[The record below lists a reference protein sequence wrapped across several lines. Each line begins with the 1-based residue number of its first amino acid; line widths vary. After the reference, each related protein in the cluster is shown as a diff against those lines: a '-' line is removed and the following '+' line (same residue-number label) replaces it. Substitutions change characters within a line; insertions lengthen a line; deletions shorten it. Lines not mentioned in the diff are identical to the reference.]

1 MTDSTDEVAE
11 RSGSDRIKLIH
22 KYVSGIRKSEK
33 MGAKYMQRWEELKN
47 AQNEGMQTGMQ
58 LGLERGLR
66 SLVDMAKDF
75 CNDFESIYSLI
86 IKNEDYKDVTREQV
100 MKYYMQA

>member
-1 MTDSTDEVAE
+1 
-11 RSGSDRIKLIH
+11 
-22 KYVSGIRKSEK
+22 
-33 MGAKYMQRWEELKN
+33 MQRWEELKN